1 MEVITVSTVGR
12 VPGACFPCLGP
23 CAYPLYI
30 DMCSGWWWIRDP
42 ETLDVLLKALHPRGI
57 REKAL
62 HKHLSKHKDFLQ
74 EVCLQPLT
82 GK

>member
-1 MEVITVSTVGR
+1 MEVIAVSIVGG
-12 VPGACFPCLGP
+12 VIGAWFPSPGLYT
-23 CAYPLYI
+23 YPLYTE
-30 DMCSGWWWIRDP
+30 MCSGWWWIRDP

>member
-1 MEVITVSTVGR
+1 M
-12 VPGACFPCLGP
+12 
-23 CAYPLYI
+23 
-30 DMCSGWWWIRDP
+30 
-42 ETLDVLLKALHPRGI
+42 LKALHPRGI

-82 GK
+82 GKYKALTQAELESLLCTGTR